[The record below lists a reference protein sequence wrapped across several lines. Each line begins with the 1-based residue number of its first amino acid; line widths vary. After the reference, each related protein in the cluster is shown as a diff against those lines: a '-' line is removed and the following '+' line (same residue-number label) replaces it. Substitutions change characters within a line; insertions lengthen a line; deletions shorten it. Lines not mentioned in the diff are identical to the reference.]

1 MTFAGNGRWGFIKV
15 YENIYG
21 NLFENFSV
29 WPDNDEWGLKVKIDP
44 IDVVV
49 DELERRIVPPCYNI
63 DETRPFQNQT
73 DYSGKS
79 PQFWAEGISLS

>member
-49 DELERRIVPPCYNI
+49 DELERIVPHATILMKPG
-63 DETRPFQNQT
+63 PSKNQT
-73 DYSGKS
+73 DYLGKS

>member
-49 DELERRIVPPCYNI
+49 DELERIVPLPK
-63 DETRPFQNQT
+63 TKQT
-73 DYSGKS
+73 SRGKS